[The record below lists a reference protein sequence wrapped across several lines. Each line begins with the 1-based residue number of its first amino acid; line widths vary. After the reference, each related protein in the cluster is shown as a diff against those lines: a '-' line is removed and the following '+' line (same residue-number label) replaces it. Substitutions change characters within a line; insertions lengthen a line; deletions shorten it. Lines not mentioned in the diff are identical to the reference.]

1 LSLDFVLDDF
11 DSYWRLR
18 GVLFRF
24 IFRSIDLRF
33 KVLLVKLHLGFLDV
47 EDFLAGD
54 DIPDERVLLEPT

>member
-1 LSLDFVLDDF
+1 
-11 DSYWRLR
+11 LR